1 MLPDAALSIVRALAP
16 AVSATRLQRI
26 AGALNARVRDTALLF
41 ENVADAGNVSA
52 CVRTAEALGV
62 QHVFVVERWSES
74 WAAAATAKG
83 AAGRSTDRGAGKWLT
98 TRRFGALGAALDAA
112 RREGYAVHATD
123 LSPGALDIDASVAA
137 SLRAGGAA
145 VGAAAAG
152 AAAAAAAGVTAAAPA
167 TRPRVLLAFG
177 NEHRGCSRALLAAAD
192 VRFALPQRGMVQSLN
207 LSVAAALALH
217 QYLRRTPDYYSA
229 GGVASLLLHRHELA
243 ACGEGSCGVAV
254 ATSPPAP
261 AEDAASVAAAQPK
274 LARAAR
280 QPAPPAGLEAVLA
293 LLQAGSGGG
302 GGGGGGSDGGTGA
315 PAGPSSPAL
324 RVEGLPASEKLELL
338 ARFLMADVPSAARI
352 LASADVRPAD
362 Y

>member
-62 QHVFVVERWSES
+62 QHVFVVDRWSES

-152 AAAAAAAGVTAAAPA
+152 AAAAAAAGATAAAPA

-217 QYLRRTPDYYSA
+217 QYLRRTPDYYYPA

-243 ACGEGSCGVAV
+243 ACGEGSSGVVV

-261 AEDAASVAAAQPK
+261 ADDAASVAAAQLR

-280 QPAPPAGLEAVLA
+280 QPAPPAGVEAVLA
-293 LLQAGSGGG
+293 LLQAGSG

-315 PAGPSSPAL
+315 PAGPSSSAL

-352 LASADVRPAD
+352 LASAGVRPAD